1 MFLRYLHSTQCVAL
15 NYGKADFNDV
25 DVEMVYVADVYVDE
39 VGVAAVDDDKF
50 DVADVDTDEGALATG
65 GGAQVEQRCSK

>member
-39 VGVAAVDDDKF
+39 VV
-50 DVADVDTDEGALATG
+50 VADVDFDEGALATG
-65 GGAQVEQRCSK
+65 AGAQVGQRCSN

>member
-39 VGVAAVDDDKF
+39 VV
-50 DVADVDTDEGALATG
+50 VADVDFDEGALATG
-65 GGAQVEQRCSK
+65 AGAQVGQRCSK